1 LRQTSD
7 EAARSSAGPQKSIAL
22 KNILVLTDLS
32 DGAKNAVNYAVELAE
47 HFGAKLTLLY
57 IDTTLYLEAY
67 FGGSYGYPALRLHS
81 ADNLEALDEL
91 GQQIKGRYANSE
103 TCFRC
108 GNFCEEIVHAAIA
121 LDAHLIVL
129 CTQHYKWINRLG
141 GKSYAEDVLRRAP
154 RPVLIVHDDER
165 DFVVSEA

>member
-1 LRQTSD
+1 M
-7 EAARSSAGPQKSIAL
+7 
-22 KNILVLTDLS
+22 
-32 DGAKNAVNYAVELAE
+32 NAVSYAVALAE

-57 IDTTLYLEAY
+57 IDTTLYSEAY
-67 FGGSYGYPALRLHS
+67 FGGSYGYPALRLHC

-91 GQQIKGRYANSE
+91 GRQIKGRYANSE

-108 GNFCEEIVHAAIA
+108 GNFCEEIVHAALA

-154 RPVLIVHDDER
+154 CPVLIVHDDER